1 NKSIVPFKNLSN
13 LIHCSLIA
21 NPFQIGQTMK
31 RGTLLSLPF
40 NIEQMERVDLCKEL
54 NLWNKPLVNH
64 PTGYVDEQPWLLLP
78 PDNFYPISSIRL
90 EAQQTVK
97 RR

>member
-1 NKSIVPFKNLSN
+1 
-13 LIHCSLIA
+13 
-21 NPFQIGQTMK
+21 
-31 RGTLLSLPF
+31 
-40 NIEQMERVDLCKEL
+40 MERVDLCKEL

-90 EAQQTVK
+90 EAQQTLDATGNAK
-97 RR
+97 ILNHLSSLQ